1 MFSGAIFEE
10 RLSVSSGRWNRLIDR
25 LVRYRLALLLAA
37 IGLTCLSIY
46 PASRVT
52 FDQSI
57 ESLYAADNP
66 RLLEYTES
74 KALFGGD
81 EFVFLA
87 YTDPELFEDAGQAR
101 LAKLAARVAE
111 VPGVVEG
118 SVQSLDIYL
127 ELTKQRVFR
136 SRRPQLLEFARGVL
150 LGEDN
155 QTTAVAV
162 RLADEQKASQ
172 PRPATIAELRR
183 IAAEQSL
190 PTHVVGEPTLVLDMF
205 RYAEDDGQFMGWAAS
220 VLMVIV
226 ILFFLRDFRS
236 ILLPFVIVQMTILWT
251 KAGLWSSQIQLTMVS
266 SILGSLVTIIGV
278 STVVYL
284 SFYFQE
290 LRKRFDRENAFR
302 QMLQVIGID
311 IVWVCLTTATGF
323 AAHLSSHLHPVRS
336 FGITM
341 VMGSLLVLLAMALVL
356 PAGMLLG
363 SGRLSES
370 KPRGSQQVNQS
381 LHQLTAWVLAHPRWI
396 GIVTLITL
404 AAGVSG
410 LWQLRLE
417 TDFTR
422 NFRASSP
429 VVKALNF
436 MEERLGGAGL
446 WEVNFP
452 APTELDPD
460 HLDKVRHLTTQL
472 KELRTGA
479 DSALTKV
486 VSITDGL
493 DLVPR
498 IPILVP
504 NDEAKLRWLNALQPD
519 FGPSLFNPEK
529 GRMRIML
536 RARERQSA
544 EAKEQ
549 LINQVGELTRAQ
561 FPEAKVTGLYV
572 LLTYLMES
580 LLADQWTG
588 LIVGALGLIS
598 IMTIAY
604 RSLWMGLI
612 SLVPNVL
619 PILLLL
625 GGMGWAGVPV
635 NIGTAMISSDTMG
648 LTIHDSIFYLSA
660 YHRARLAGLDFRG
673 ALSEVQTE
681 VRRPLIYSNVALIL
695 GFLVLTTSHFVP
707 LIYFGALVSTAI
719 AGGLLVNLLLI
730 PLLLQ
735 IGEPRPP
742 RSLPGSDGPLP

>member
-1 MFSGAIFEE
+1 MKE
-10 RLSVSSGRWNRLIDR
+10 RASVSSGRWNRFIDS
-25 LVRYRLALLLAA
+25 LVRYRVVLLCLAIA
-37 IGLTCLSIY
+37 LTGLSIY
-46 PASRVT
+46 PASQVT
-52 FDQSI
+52 FDQTI
-57 ESLYAADNP
+57 ESLYAPGNP
-66 RLLEYTES
+66 RLIEYTDS
-74 KALFGGD
+74 KAIFGGD
-81 EFVFLA
+81 EFVFLT
-87 YTDPELFEDAGQAR
+87 YTDPQLFDDAGQER
-101 LAKLAARVAE
+101 LANLAARVAE
-111 VPGVVEG
+111 VPGVALD
-118 SVQSLDIYL
+118 SVQSLNTYL
-127 ELTKQRVFR
+127 EMTSRKPFK
-136 SRRPQLLEFARGVL
+136 SRREKLLEFARSVL

-155 QTTAVAV
+155 QTTAIAM
-162 RLADEQKASQ
+162 RLEDESTAKV
-172 PRPATIAELRR
+172 PRPTTIAELRR
-183 IAAEQSL
+183 IAAEQPI
-190 PTHVVGEPTLVLDMF
+190 PTSVVGEPTLVLDMF

-220 VLMVIV
+220 ILMVAV

-236 ILLPFVIVQMTILWT
+236 IILPFIIVQMTILWT
-251 KAGLWSSQIQLTMVS
+251 KAGLWSTHLQLTMVS

-290 LRKRFDRENAFR
+290 LRQQYDRETAFR
-302 QMLQVIGID
+302 KMLQVIGVD

-336 FGITM
+336 FGVTM

-363 SGRLSES
+363 AAQIPTG
-370 KPRGSQQVNQS
+370 KPRGEQQVNRS
-381 LHQLTAWVLAHPRWI
+381 LHQLTAWVLSHPWWI
-396 GIVTLITL
+396 GLATL
-404 AAGVSG
+404 AILVGGISG
-410 LWQLRLE
+410 LWQLRVD

-429 VVKALNF
+429 VVQSLNF
-436 MEERLGGAGL
+436 MEEKLGGAGL
-446 WEVNFP
+446 WEVNFSAP
-452 APTELDPD
+452 AELDPD

-472 KELRTGA
+472 RELRTDNA
-479 DSALTKV
+479 PALTKV
-486 VSITDGL
+486 ISLTDGL
-493 DLVPR
+493 DMLPR

-504 NDEAKLRWLNALQPD
+504 DDDAKIRWLNGLQSD
-519 FGPSLFNPEK
+519 FSSSLFNPEK

-536 RARERQSA
+536 RARERQTA
-544 EAKEQ
+544 EAKDL
-549 LINQVGELTRAQ
+549 LIARVTELTKAE
-561 FPEAKVTGLYV
+561 FPDAKVTGLFV
-572 LLTYLMES
+572 LLTYLVDS
-580 LLADQWTG
+580 LLSDQLTG
-588 LIVGALGLIS
+588 LVVGAIGLIS

-604 RSLWMGLI
+604 RSIWMGLI

-625 GGMGWAGVPV
+625 GGMGWAGIPV

-660 YHRARLAGLDFRG
+660 YRRARQSGLDFRG

-681 VRRPLIYSNVALIL
+681 VRRPLIYSNIALIL

-735 IGEPRPP
+735 IGEPRSPK
-742 RSLPGSDGPLP
+742 

>member
-1 MFSGAIFEE
+1 M
-10 RLSVSSGRWNRLIDR
+10 SSGRWNRFIDS
-25 LVRYRLALLLAA
+25 LVRYRVGLLCLA
-37 IGLTCLSIY
+37 IVLTGVSIY

-52 FDQSI
+52 FDQTI
-57 ESLYAADNP
+57 ESLYAPGNP
-66 RLLEYTES
+66 RLIEYTDS
-74 KALFGGD
+74 KAIFGGD
-81 EFVFLA
+81 EFVFLT
-87 YTDPELFEDAGQAR
+87 YTDPQLFEDAGQER
-101 LAKLAARVAE
+101 LANLAARVAE
-111 VPGVVEG
+111 VPGVALD
-118 SVQSLDIYL
+118 SVQSLNTYL
-127 ELTKQRVFR
+127 EMTSRKPFK
-136 SRRPQLLEFARGVL
+136 SRREKLLEFARSVL

-155 QTTAVAV
+155 QTTAIAM
-162 RLADEQKASQ
+162 RLEDESTAKV
-172 PRPATIAELRR
+172 PRPTTIAELRR
-183 IAAEQSL
+183 IAAEQPI
-190 PTHVVGEPTLVLDMF
+190 PTNVVGEPTLVLDMF

-220 VLMVIV
+220 ILMVAV

-236 ILLPFVIVQMTILWT
+236 IILPFVIVQMTILWT
-251 KAGLWSSQIQLTMVS
+251 KAGLWSSHLQLTMVS

-290 LRKRFDRENAFR
+290 LRQQYDRETAFR
-302 QMLQVIGID
+302 KMLQVIGVD

-336 FGITM
+336 FGVTM

-363 SGRLSES
+363 AAQLPTG
-370 KPRGSQQVNQS
+370 KPRGEQQVNRS
-381 LHQLTAWVLAHPRWI
+381 LHQLTAWVLGHPWWI
-396 GIVTLITL
+396 GIATLI
-404 AAGVSG
+404 AVVGGVSG
-410 LWQLRLE
+410 LWQLRVD

-429 VVKALNF
+429 VVQSLNF
-436 MEERLGGAGL
+436 MEEKLGGAGL
-446 WEVNFP
+446 WEVNFSAP
-452 APTELDPD
+452 AELDPD

-472 KELRTGA
+472 RELRTDNA
-479 DSALTKV
+479 PALTKV
-486 VSITDGL
+486 ISLTDGL
-493 DLVPR
+493 DMLPR

-504 NDEAKLRWLNALQPD
+504 DDEAKIRWLNGLQSD
-519 FGPSLFNPEK
+519 FSSSLFNPEK

-536 RARERQSA
+536 RARERQTA
-544 EAKEQ
+544 EAKEL
-549 LINQVGELTRAQ
+549 LIARVTELTKAE
-561 FPEAKVTGLYV
+561 FPDAKVTGLFV
-572 LLTYLMES
+572 LLTYLVDS
-580 LLADQWTG
+580 LLSDQLTG
-588 LIVGALGLIS
+588 LVVGAIGLIS

-604 RSLWMGLI
+604 RSIWMGLI

-625 GGMGWAGVPV
+625 GGMGWAGIPV

-660 YHRARLAGLDFRG
+660 YRRARQSGLDYRG

-681 VRRPLIYSNVALIL
+681 VRRPLIYSNIALIL

-735 IGEPRPP
+735 IGEPRSPK
-742 RSLPGSDGPLP
+742 

>member
-1 MFSGAIFEE
+1 MKE
-10 RLSVSSGRWNRLIDR
+10 RASVSSGRWNRFIDS
-25 LVRYRLALLLAA
+25 LVRYRVVLLCLAIA
-37 IGLTCLSIY
+37 LTGVSIY

-52 FDQSI
+52 FDQTI
-57 ESLYAADNP
+57 ESLYAPGNP
-66 RLLEYTES
+66 RLIEYTDS
-74 KALFGGD
+74 KAIFGGD
-81 EFVFLA
+81 EFVFLT
-87 YTDPELFEDAGQAR
+87 YTDPQLFEDAGQER
-101 LAKLAARVAE
+101 LANLAARVAE
-111 VPGVVEG
+111 VPGVALD
-118 SVQSLDIYL
+118 SVQSLNTYL
-127 ELTKQRVFR
+127 EMTSRKPFK
-136 SRRPQLLEFARGVL
+136 SRREKLLEFARSVL

-155 QTTAVAV
+155 QTTAIAM
-162 RLADEQKASQ
+162 RLEDESTAKV
-172 PRPATIAELRR
+172 PRPTTIAELRR
-183 IAAEQSL
+183 IAAEQPI
-190 PTHVVGEPTLVLDMF
+190 PTNVVGEPTLVLDMF

-220 VLMVIV
+220 ILMVAV

-236 ILLPFVIVQMTILWT
+236 IILPFVIVQMTILWT
-251 KAGLWSSQIQLTMVS
+251 KAGLWSSHLQLTMVS

-290 LRKRFDRENAFR
+290 LRQQYDRETAFR
-302 QMLQVIGID
+302 KMLQVIGVD

-336 FGITM
+336 FGVTM

-363 SGRLSES
+363 AAQIPTG
-370 KPRGSQQVNQS
+370 KPRGEQQVNRS
-381 LHQLTAWVLAHPRWI
+381 LHQLTAWVLAHPWWI
-396 GIVTLITL
+396 SIATLI
-404 AAGVSG
+404 AVVGGVSG
-410 LWQLRLE
+410 LWQLRVD

-429 VVKALNF
+429 VVQSLNF
-436 MEERLGGAGL
+436 MEEKLGGAGL
-446 WEVNFP
+446 WEVNFSAP
-452 APTELDPD
+452 AELDPD

-472 KELRTGA
+472 RELRTDNA
-479 DSALTKV
+479 PALTKV
-486 VSITDGL
+486 ISLTDGL
-493 DLVPR
+493 DMLPR

-504 NDEAKLRWLNALQPD
+504 DDEAKIRWLNGLQSD
-519 FGPSLFNPEK
+519 FSSSLFNPEK

-536 RARERQSA
+536 RARERQTA
-544 EAKEQ
+544 EAKEL
-549 LINQVGELTRAQ
+549 LIARVTELTKAE
-561 FPEAKVTGLYV
+561 FPDAKVTGLFV
-572 LLTYLMES
+572 LLTYLVDS
-580 LLADQWTG
+580 LLSDQLTG
-588 LIVGALGLIS
+588 LVVGAIGLIS

-604 RSLWMGLI
+604 RSIWMGLI

-625 GGMGWAGVPV
+625 GGMGWAGIPV

-660 YHRARLAGLDFRG
+660 YRRARQSGLDYRG

-681 VRRPLIYSNVALIL
+681 VRRPLIYSNIALIL

-735 IGEPRPP
+735 IGEPRSPK
-742 RSLPGSDGPLP
+742 

>member
-1 MFSGAIFEE
+1 MKE
-10 RLSVSSGRWNRLIDR
+10 RASVSSGRWNRFIDS
-25 LVRYRLALLLAA
+25 LVRYRVVLLCLAIA
-37 IGLTCLSIY
+37 LTGLSIY
-46 PASRVT
+46 PASQVT
-52 FDQSI
+52 FDQTI
-57 ESLYAADNP
+57 ESLYAPGNP
-66 RLLEYTES
+66 RLIEYTDS
-74 KALFGGD
+74 KAMFGGD
-81 EFVFLA
+81 EFVFLT
-87 YTDPELFEDAGQAR
+87 YTDPQLFEDAGQER
-101 LAKLAARVAE
+101 LANLAARVAE
-111 VPGVVEG
+111 VPGVALD
-118 SVQSLDIYL
+118 SVQSLNTYL
-127 ELTKQRVFR
+127 EMTSRKPFK
-136 SRRPQLLEFARGVL
+136 SRREKLLEFARSVL

-155 QTTAVAV
+155 QTTAIAL
-162 RLADEQKASQ
+162 RLEDESTAKI
-172 PRPATIAELRR
+172 PRPTTIAELRR
-183 IAAEQSL
+183 IAAEQPI
-190 PTHVVGEPTLVLDMF
+190 PTSVVGEPTLVLDMF

-220 VLMVIV
+220 ILMVAV

-236 ILLPFVIVQMTILWT
+236 IILPFIIVQMTILWT
-251 KAGLWSSQIQLTMVS
+251 KAGLWSTHLQLTMVS

-290 LRKRFDRENAFR
+290 LRQQYDRETAFR
-302 QMLQVIGID
+302 KMLQVIGVD

-336 FGITM
+336 FGVTM

-363 SGRLSES
+363 AAQIPTG
-370 KPRGSQQVNQS
+370 KPRGEQQVNRS
-381 LHQLTAWVLAHPRWI
+381 LHQLTAWVLSHPWWI
-396 GIVTLITL
+396 SLATL
-404 AAGVSG
+404 AILVGGISG
-410 LWQLRLE
+410 LWQLRVD

-429 VVKALNF
+429 VVQSLNF
-436 MEERLGGAGL
+436 MEEKLGGAGL
-446 WEVNFP
+446 WEVNFAAP
-452 APTELDPD
+452 AELDPD

-472 KELRTGA
+472 RELRTDNA
-479 DSALTKV
+479 PALTKV
-486 VSITDGL
+486 ISLTDGL
-493 DLVPR
+493 DMLPR

-504 NDEAKLRWLNALQPD
+504 DDDAKIRWLNGLQSD
-519 FGPSLFNPEK
+519 FSSSLFNPEK

-536 RARERQSA
+536 RARERQTA
-544 EAKEQ
+544 EAKDL
-549 LINQVGELTRAQ
+549 LIARVTELTKAE
-561 FPEAKVTGLYV
+561 FPDAKVTGLFV
-572 LLTYLMES
+572 LLTYLVDS
-580 LLADQWTG
+580 LLSDQLTG
-588 LIVGALGLIS
+588 LVVGAIGLIS

-604 RSLWMGLI
+604 RSIWMGLI

-625 GGMGWAGVPV
+625 GGMGWAGIPV

-660 YHRARLAGLDFRG
+660 YRRARQSGLDFRG

-681 VRRPLIYSNVALIL
+681 VRRPLIYSNIALIL

-735 IGEPRPP
+735 IGEPRSPK
-742 RSLPGSDGPLP
+742 

>member
-1 MFSGAIFEE
+1 M
-10 RLSVSSGRWNRLIDR
+10 SSGRWNRFIDS
-25 LVRYRLALLLAA
+25 LVRYRVGLLCLA
-37 IGLTCLSIY
+37 IVLTGVSIY

-52 FDQSI
+52 FDQTI
-57 ESLYAADNP
+57 ESLYAPGNP
-66 RLLEYTES
+66 RLIEYTDS
-74 KALFGGD
+74 KAIFGGD
-81 EFVFLA
+81 EFVFLT
-87 YTDPELFEDAGQAR
+87 YTDPQLFEDAGQER
-101 LAKLAARVAE
+101 LANLAARVAE
-111 VPGVVEG
+111 VPGVALD
-118 SVQSLDIYL
+118 SVQSLNTYL
-127 ELTKQRVFR
+127 EMTSRKPFK
-136 SRRPQLLEFARGVL
+136 SRREKLLEFARSVL

-155 QTTAVAV
+155 QTTAIAM
-162 RLADEQKASQ
+162 RLEDESTAKV
-172 PRPATIAELRR
+172 PRPTTIAELRR
-183 IAAEQSL
+183 IAAEQPI
-190 PTHVVGEPTLVLDMF
+190 PTNVVGEPTLVLDMF

-220 VLMVIV
+220 ILMVAV

-236 ILLPFVIVQMTILWT
+236 IILPFVIVQMTILWT
-251 KAGLWSSQIQLTMVS
+251 KAGLWSSHLQLTMVS

-290 LRKRFDRENAFR
+290 LRQQYDRETAFR
-302 QMLQVIGID
+302 KMLQVIGVD

-336 FGITM
+336 FGVTM

-363 SGRLSES
+363 AAQLPTG
-370 KPRGSQQVNQS
+370 KPRGEQQVNRS
-381 LHQLTAWVLAHPRWI
+381 LHQLTAWVLGHPWWI
-396 GIVTLITL
+396 GIATLI
-404 AAGVSG
+404 AVVGGVSG
-410 LWQLRLE
+410 LWQLRVD

-429 VVKALNF
+429 VVQSLNF
-436 MEERLGGAGL
+436 MEEKLGGAGL
-446 WEVNFP
+446 WEVNFSAP
-452 APTELDPD
+452 AELDPD

-472 KELRTGA
+472 RELRTDNA
-479 DSALTKV
+479 PALTKV
-486 VSITDGL
+486 ISLTDGL
-493 DLVPR
+493 DMLPR

-504 NDEAKLRWLNALQPD
+504 DDEAKIRWLNGLQTD
-519 FGPSLFNPEK
+519 FSSSLFNPEK
-529 GRMRIML
+529 GRMRIIL
-536 RARERQSA
+536 RARERQTA
-544 EAKEQ
+544 EAKEL
-549 LINQVGELTRAQ
+549 LIARVTELTKAE
-561 FPEAKVTGLYV
+561 FPDAKVTGLFV
-572 LLTYLMES
+572 LLTYLVDS
-580 LLADQWTG
+580 LLSDQLTG
-588 LIVGALGLIS
+588 LVVGAIGLIS

-604 RSLWMGLI
+604 RSIWMGLI

-625 GGMGWAGVPV
+625 GGMGWAGIPV

-660 YHRARLAGLDFRG
+660 YRRARQSGLDYRG

-681 VRRPLIYSNVALIL
+681 VRRPLIYSNIALIL

-735 IGEPRPP
+735 IGEPRSPK
-742 RSLPGSDGPLP
+742 

>member
-1 MFSGAIFEE
+1 MKE
-10 RLSVSSGRWNRLIDR
+10 RASVSSGRWNRFIDS
-25 LVRYRLALLLAA
+25 LVRYRVVLLCLAIA
-37 IGLTCLSIY
+37 LTGLSIY
-46 PASRVT
+46 PASQVT
-52 FDQSI
+52 FDQTI
-57 ESLYAADNP
+57 ESLYAPGNP
-66 RLLEYTES
+66 RLIEYTDS
-74 KALFGGD
+74 KAIFGGD
-81 EFVFLA
+81 EFVFLT
-87 YTDPELFEDAGQAR
+87 YTDPQLFEDAGQER
-101 LAKLAARVAE
+101 LANLAARVAE
-111 VPGVVEG
+111 VPGVALD
-118 SVQSLDIYL
+118 SVQSLNTYL
-127 ELTKQRVFR
+127 EMTSRKPFK
-136 SRRPQLLEFARGVL
+136 SRRKKLLEFARSVL

-155 QTTAVAV
+155 QTTAIAL
-162 RLADEQKASQ
+162 RLEDESTAKV
-172 PRPATIAELRR
+172 PRPTTIAELRR
-183 IAAEQSL
+183 IAAEQPI
-190 PTHVVGEPTLVLDMF
+190 PTSVVGEPTLVLDMF

-220 VLMVIV
+220 ILMVAV

-236 ILLPFVIVQMTILWT
+236 IILPFIIVQMTILWT
-251 KAGLWSSQIQLTMVS
+251 KAGLWSTHLQLTMVS

-290 LRKRFDRENAFR
+290 LRQQYDRETAFR
-302 QMLQVIGID
+302 KMLQVIGVD

-336 FGITM
+336 FGVTM

-363 SGRLSES
+363 AAQIPTG
-370 KPRGSQQVNQS
+370 KPRGEQQVNRS
-381 LHQLTAWVLAHPRWI
+381 LHQLTAWVLSHPWWI
-396 GIVTLITL
+396 GLATL
-404 AAGVSG
+404 AILVGGISG
-410 LWQLRLE
+410 LWQLRVD

-429 VVKALNF
+429 VVQSLNF
-436 MEERLGGAGL
+436 MEEKLGGAGL
-446 WEVNFP
+446 WEVNFSAP
-452 APTELDPD
+452 AELDPD

-472 KELRTGA
+472 RELRTDNA
-479 DSALTKV
+479 PALTKV
-486 VSITDGL
+486 ISLTDGL
-493 DLVPR
+493 DMLPR

-504 NDEAKLRWLNALQPD
+504 DDEAKIRWLNGLQSD
-519 FGPSLFNPEK
+519 FSSSLFNPEK

-536 RARERQSA
+536 RARERQTA
-544 EAKEQ
+544 EAKDL
-549 LINQVGELTRAQ
+549 LIARVTELTKAE
-561 FPEAKVTGLYV
+561 FPDAKVTGLFV
-572 LLTYLMES
+572 LLTYLVDS
-580 LLADQWTG
+580 LLSDQLTG
-588 LIVGALGLIS
+588 LVVGAIGLIS

-604 RSLWMGLI
+604 RSIWMGLI

-625 GGMGWAGVPV
+625 GGMGWAGIPV

-660 YHRARLAGLDFRG
+660 YRRARQSGLDFRG

-681 VRRPLIYSNVALIL
+681 VRRPLIYSNIALIL

-735 IGEPRPP
+735 IGEPRSPK
-742 RSLPGSDGPLP
+742 

>member
-1 MFSGAIFEE
+1 M
-10 RLSVSSGRWNRLIDR
+10 VSGRWNRFIDW
-25 LVRYRLALLLAA
+25 LVRYRLALLGLAIA
-37 IGLTCLSIY
+37 LTGLSIG

-52 FDQSI
+52 FDQTI
-57 ESLYAADNP
+57 ESLYAPGNP
-66 RLLEYTES
+66 RLVEYTDS

-81 EFVFLA
+81 EFVFLT
-87 YTDPELFEDAGQAR
+87 YTDPELFEAVGQER
-101 LAKLAARVAE
+101 LSNLAARVAE
-111 VPGVVEG
+111 VPGIVFD
-118 SVQSLDIYL
+118 SVQSLNTYL
-127 ELTKQRVFR
+127 ELTNRKPFK
-136 SRRPQLLEFARGVL
+136 SRRVKLLEFARSVL
-150 LGEDN
+150 LGDDN
-155 QTTAVAV
+155 QTTAIAM
-162 RLADEQKASQ
+162 RLEDEATAKQ

-190 PTHVVGEPTLVLDMF
+190 PTSVVGEPTLVLDMF

-220 VLMVIV
+220 LLMVAV

-236 ILLPFVIVQMTILWT
+236 IILPFIIVQMTILWT
-251 KAGLWSSQIQLTMVS
+251 RAGLWSSHLQLTMVS

-290 LRKRFDRENAFR
+290 LRQQYDRETAFR
-302 QMLQVIGID
+302 KMLQVIGVD
-311 IVWVCLTTATGF
+311 IVWVCLTTAVGF

-336 FGITM
+336 FGVTM

-363 SGRLSES
+363 AGQLPAG
-370 KPRGSQQVNQS
+370 KPRGEQQVNRS
-381 LHQLTAWVLAHPRWI
+381 LHRLTAWVLGHPWWI
-396 GIVTLITL
+396 GMATLLVLI
-404 AAGVSG
+404 GGISG
-410 LWQLRLE
+410 LWQLRVD

-429 VVKALNF
+429 VVQSLNF
-436 MEERLGGAGL
+436 MEEKLGGAGL
-446 WEVNFP
+446 WEVNFSAP
-452 APTELDPD
+452 AELDPD
-460 HLDKVRHLTTQL
+460 HLDKVRHLTGQL
-472 KELRTGA
+472 RELRTG
-479 DSALTKV
+479 SEPALTKV
-486 VSITDGL
+486 ISLTDGL
-493 DLVPR
+493 DILPR

-504 NDEAKLRWLNALQPD
+504 NDEAKIRWLNGMQSD
-519 FGPSLFNPEK
+519 FSSSLFNPEK

-544 EAKEQ
+544 EAKER
-549 LINQVGELTRAQ
+549 LISRVTEVTRSE
-561 FPEAKVTGLYV
+561 FPDAKVTGLFV
-572 LLTYLMES
+572 LLTYLVDS
-580 LLADQWTG
+580 LLSDQLTG
-588 LIVGALGLIS
+588 LLVGALGLIL

-604 RSLWMGLI
+604 RSIWMGLI

-625 GGMGWAGVPV
+625 GGMGWAGIPV

-660 YHRARLAGLDFRG
+660 YRRARQSGLGFHG

-681 VRRPLIYSNVALIL
+681 VRRPLIYSNIALIL

-719 AGGLLVNLLLI
+719 AGGLLVNLLLM

-735 IGEPRPP
+735 IGEPRSPQLLASGDSHPP
-742 RSLPGSDGPLP
+742 LEFLVDLRDRG